1 MMEYLYCELVKGN
14 VQRFKVVDETDSYF
28 QVEIPGYDGVVLVP
42 KALMPEVGIGLDYPL
57 AQLWP
62 ESKEWEA
69 RYQDSLSIRVSQ
81 RPLTVY
87 MVMPI
92 KRGKFNSR
100 VLVIDGAGVTYNCL
114 VPTVPLPVLGQQLQF
129 LRMDLEP
136 VSLVPAHDILEKV
149 MKARKDV

>member
-1 MMEYLYCELVKGN
+1 MEYLYCELVKGN
-14 VQRFKVVDETDSYF
+14 VQRFKVVDESDSYF
-28 QVEIPGYDGVVLVP
+28 QIEIPGYDGICMVP
-42 KALMPEVGIGLDYPL
+42 KALMPEGDVGLDYPL

-62 ESKEWEA
+62 ESKEWEDK
-69 RYQDSLSIRVSQ
+69 YQDSLSLRVSQ
-81 RPLTVY
+81 RPVTVY

-100 VLVIDGAGVTYNCL
+100 VLVIDEAGVTYHGL
-114 VPTVPLPVLGQQLQF
+114 VPTVPLPVLGQELQF

-149 MKARKDV
+149 MKARGDV